1 MDMKTTVI
9 VDKDGKTIGIQLEPD
24 VVAINSGHLSQFI
37 DALEQ
42 VFHVKLTM
50 NQDLQIFPKK

>member
-1 MDMKTTVI
+1 MKTTVI